1 VNLEELLP
9 LRVFQI
15 LLVFA
20 RIGSTMLMIPGI
32 GETFVPVRVR
42 LMFSGVLALAV
53 APVIAPQLPPEPGNA
68 AELLTLVAGEILIGI
83 YFGLV
88 SRLLLLTLD
97 TAGRVISFSTGLA
110 AATVFN
116 PSLTEQGTAIGLILT
131 LLGILLL
138 FITDLHHMVIRAVV
152 ESYTVFRPGGEM
164 LFGDLSEAI
173 LELTAG
179 SFKVAIQFS
188 APFYVFSL
196 LFFVCLGVVSRLMPQ
211 LQIFFIG
218 LPVQIYVGMLVLS
231 TILGAMMSA
240 FLTYYAD
247 TAATYL
253 IPN

>member
-1 VNLEELLP
+1 MNLEEYLP
-9 LRVFQI
+9 VRIFQI
-15 LLVFA
+15 VLVFA
-20 RIGSTMLMIPGI
+20 RSGSALLLLPGI
-32 GETFVPVRVR
+32 GETFVPVRMR
-42 LMFSGVLALAV
+42 LLFSVGLALAV
-53 APVIAPQLPPEPGNA
+53 APVIAPQLPPEPASA
-68 AELLTLVAGEILIGI
+68 AGLLSLVAGEVLIGI

-88 SRLLLLTLD
+88 ARILWLTLD

-110 AATVFN
+110 SATIFN
-116 PSLTEQGTAIGLILT
+116 PSLSEQGSAIGLILT
-131 LLGILLL
+131 LVGIMML

-152 ESYTVFRPGGEM
+152 ESYTVFRPGGELM
-164 LFGDLSEAI
+164 FADFSEAI
-173 LELTAG
+173 LELVSS
-179 SFKVAIQFS
+179 SFKVAVQLS

-196 LFFVCLGVVSRLMPQ
+196 LFFVTLGVLARLMPQ

-218 LPVQIYVGMLVLS
+218 LPAQIYLGMFVWV